1 MTGYTAIDLSRLP
14 VPDVVETISTEAQIA
29 AIKEVVLSMVP
40 ELAEVLALE
49 SETSV
54 KLIEALA
61 YFGVLFRARV
71 NDAADA
77 TMLARATGADLDNLG
92 ALFGAERL
100 TVTAA
105 NPDAIPPVAAVME
118 ADAAF
123 RGRIQL
129 ALEGFSTAGPRG
141 AYLYH
146 ALSASGDVLDASI
159 VSPAPGDV
167 LVTVLSRTGE
177 GTASA
182 ELLAL
187 VDTALN
193 DEDVRP
199 LCDHVIVQ
207 GAAILPYVVTAELTM
222 FDGPDTGPV
231 LATALAA
238 VETYVADCH
247 RLGRAVRRSGLFA
260 ALHQAGV
267 ERVTLSAP
275 AADIEPTTAQ
285 AAWCSDI
292 AVTEAV

>member
-1 MTGYTAIDLSRLP
+1 MTGFTAIDLSRLP
-14 VPDVVETISTEAQIA
+14 FPNVIEPIDTESQIA
-29 AIKEVVLSMVP
+29 GMKAAVLEAAP
-40 ELAEVLALE
+40 ELAGVLDLE
-49 SETSV
+49 SEPAV

-71 NDAADA
+71 NDAAKA
-77 TMLARATGADLDNLG
+77 VMLAYATGSDLDNLA
-92 ALFGAERL
+92 ALYGVSRL
-100 TVTAA
+100 TITPAD
-105 NPDAIPPVAAVME
+105 PEAIPPVAAVME
-118 ADAAF
+118 SDAAF
-123 RGRIQL
+123 RARTQL

-146 ALSASGDVLDASI
+146 ALSASGEVLDASV

-167 LVTVLSRTGE
+167 LVTVLSRTGN

-182 ELLAL
+182 ELLEL
-187 VDTALN
+187 VDLALN

-207 GAAILPYVVTAELTM
+207 GAAILTYAVTAELTM

-231 LATALAA
+231 LAAAQAA

-267 ERVTLSAP
+267 EHVTLSEP

-285 AAWCSDI
+285 AAWCSEI
-292 AVTEAV
+292 SVEAA